1 MLQPHP
7 NTSKIKEESYHQE
20 KKIVDK
26 FLSIYL
32 FNAFVEYEGGGKCSS
47 TIDQKKNMILIKFIF
62 KFKR

>member
-1 MLQPHP
+1 MLHPHS

-20 KKIVDK
+20 KNNDK